1 MKKKVDTDVLEMLND
16 FQKSLRS
23 NLTTKKMYQEIKM
36 MKFKVRPIQGNLT
49 EVNLNNQKFV
59 KTLWS
64 LGKLDEFFQKQY
76 YRLSRKKKNLFVK
89 IFDDIYSK
97 YQQELNKINLQ
108 WEKNVHD
115 RHILEVEIYKEIKNK
130 RIN

>member
-1 MKKKVDTDVLEMLND
+1 MLND
-16 FQKSLRS
+16 FQKSLES
-23 NLTTKKMYQEIKM
+23 NLTSKKMYQEIKM

-49 EVNLNNQKFV
+49 EVNINNQKFV

-64 LGKLDEFFQKQY
+64 LGKLDEFFHKQY
-76 YRLSRKKKNLFVK
+76 HRLTGKKKSLFIK

-108 WEKNVHD
+108 WEKNVHE
-115 RHILEVEIYKEIKNK
+115 RHILEVEIYKEIKDK
-130 RIN
+130 KIN